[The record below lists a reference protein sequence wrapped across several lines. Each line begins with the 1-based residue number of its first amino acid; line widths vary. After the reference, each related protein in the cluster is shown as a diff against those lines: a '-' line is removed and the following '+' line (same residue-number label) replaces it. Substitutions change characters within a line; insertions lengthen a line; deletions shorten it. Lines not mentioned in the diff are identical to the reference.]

1 MKRLELTNPYCSPQ
15 GLSSGEGTRLG
26 PWIPGA
32 RATLVAH
39 GVLLRR
45 LVVEAPVE
53 LTLEF
58 NGRSLFDRVL
68 VNGHPVARRTSW
80 WRITPRLDFTLQV
93 GSDQVPGHVEVRVW
107 PWLALRGFRVTIADR
122 VVYTEGTLRSSGNSP
137 GVS

>member
-1 MKRLELTNPYCSPQ
+1 MTNPYRAPQ

-32 RATLVAH
+32 RATLVAR
-39 GVLLRR
+39 GMLLRR
-45 LVVEAPVE
+45 IVVEAPVE

-58 NGRSLFDRVL
+58 NGRSLFDRVF
-68 VNGHPVARRTSW
+68 VNGHPVARQTSW
-80 WRITPRLDFTLQV
+80 WRITPRLDFTLQI
-93 GSDQVPGHVEVRVW
+93 GSEQVTGSVEVRVW

-122 VVYTEGTLRSSGNSP
+122 VVYTEGKLRSSGGPS

>member
-1 MKRLELTNPYCSPQ
+1 
-15 GLSSGEGTRLG
+15 
-26 PWIPGA
+26 
-32 RATLVAH
+32 
-39 GVLLRR
+39 VLLRR

-122 VVYTEGTLRSSGNSP
+122 VVYTEGTLRSSGNAP
-137 GVS
+137 RVS